1 MEAVFEF
8 ILLFV
13 FRYPG
18 SFVLSLFSKKTFKE
32 LLKVDV
38 EFVGIVGLL
47 VVATPIVIVV
57 NFIK

>member
-1 MEAVFEF
+1 MEAIFEF

-18 SFVLSLFSKKTFKE
+18 AFVLSLFSKKTFKE
-32 LLKVDV
+32 LLKEDV

-47 VVATPIVIVV
+47 VVAIPIVIVV